1 MEITSVHLQV
11 QNSRRLSESTVG
23 PDTPSWAEE
32 GSCLNA
38 HAWPG
43 RCWSLSLQI
52 SPLREGNKEIAGCFF
67 ALQPAAPCYHLSGS
81 NHPRGYKTK
90 ASPIGHAATSFHRVR
105 RRSKPFCR
113 IPYPRNQLCDLLG
126 DSSWDQEL
134 LTTLSPLLPGDLER
148 GTICHS
154 KGGESHPTDP
164 SC

>member
-11 QNSRRLSESTVG
+11 QSSHRLSESTVG

-32 GSCLNA
+32 GSCLNT

-52 SPLREGNKEIAGCFF
+52 SPLRKGNDHKEIAGCFF
-67 ALQPAAPCYHLSGS
+67 ALQPAAPCYHLSDS

-90 ASPIGHAATSFHRVR
+90 AGPIGHAATSFRQVR

-113 IPYPRNQLCDLLG
+113 IPYPTNQLCDLLG
-126 DSSWDQEL
+126 DSSQPGSGAAHNMVTAAPRGPGEGHD
-134 LTTLSPLLPGDLER
+134 LPQQGRREPP
-148 GTICHS
+148 H
-154 KGGESHPTDP
+154 
-164 SC
+164 